1 MNFDLSRNRQ
11 SRETNE
17 KPIAPTITKSSLGIN
32 KYNTTGKANNR
43 NTSA

>member
-17 KPIAPTITKSSLGIN
+17 KPIAPPNTKSWLGMN
-32 KYNTTGKANNR
+32 KYNTTGMAISR
-43 NTSA
+43 NISA